1 MQPGSRIAPA
11 LVVLTVAVAVLW
23 AVRSPVDGPDGL
35 TAAVDPPGEPF
46 DDVVATVNQF
56 FAERW
61 EEQDVLPT
69 EEADEL
75 EVLRR
80 LSLSLH
86 GTNPSLEEIRLFEA
100 DDAPHRLRRWT
111 ARLLTEPRFADY
123 FAERLARF
131 LVGTDEGE
139 FIIYRRDRFVEWL
152 SDQLRQRRG
161 YDEIVRDL
169 ISTRGLW
176 TGKPATNFVTV
187 AINDGGFDE
196 NKLAGRAVRA
206 FLGQRIDCAQCHD
219 HPFDRWRQSEFEG
232 LASYF
237 GQSKLSLVGVE
248 DDADLAYEIED
259 RETLETR
266 EVAPAVPFRS
276 DWLPKT
282 GTRREQL
289 AAWITHL
296 ENRRFER
303 ALANRVWGLLFGKPY
318 LEPVDDLPDPDDT
331 GATDLLDII
340 SADFR
345 KNGCDLARLIQV
357 IAGSR
362 PFRLA
367 STYESD
373 SEADYNRVEAVWAV
387 FPLAKLRP
395 EQMVGAMLQSASLQT
410 IDQNSHL
417 LVRTIRFFREQDF
430 VEDYGDLGEDE
441 LEVRST
447 TIPQMLLRMNGSLPH
462 ELIKGNPLNAS
473 GRIAAFASSDE
484 RCLETCYLVCLTRR
498 PTDAERDHFLPQ
510 LRGTNGNQ
518 RRKVVEDIFW
528 SLFNSPEF

>member
-11 LVVLTVAVAVLW
+11 LVVLTVAAAVSW
-23 AVRSPVDGPDGL
+23 AVRSPVDSAGGL
-35 TAAVDPPGEPF
+35 TAAADLPGEPF
-46 DDVVATVNQF
+46 DEIVATVNQF
-56 FAERW
+56 FTERW
-61 EEQDVLPT
+61 EEQGVLPSD
-69 EEADEL
+69 EAEEL

-86 GTNPSLEEIRLFEA
+86 GTIPSLEEIREFEA
-100 DDAPHRLRRWT
+100 DDAPDRLNRWT
-111 ARLLTEPRFADY
+111 ARLLAEPRFADY

-152 SDQLRQRRG
+152 SEQLRQRRG

-176 TGKPATNFVTV
+176 TGKPASNFVTV
-187 AINDGGFDE
+187 TINEGEVDE
-196 NKLAGRAVRA
+196 NRLAGRAVRA

-219 HPFDRWRQSEFEG
+219 HPFDRWKQSEFEG

-248 DDADLAYEIED
+248 DDADLAFQIEN
-259 RETLETR
+259 RETLESR
-266 EVAPAVPFRS
+266 VIAPAVPYRS

-289 AAWITHL
+289 AAWITHP

-303 ALANRVWGLLFGKPY
+303 AIANRIWGLLFGKPY
-318 LEPVDDLPDPDDT
+318 LEPVDDLPDPDEA
-331 GATDLLDII
+331 GATDLLDIVA
-340 SADFR
+340 ADFR
-345 KNGCDLARLIQV
+345 QQGCDLARLIQV

-367 STYESD
+367 STYESP
-373 SEADYNRVEAVWAV
+373 SEADYDRAASVWAV
-387 FPLAKLRP
+387 FPLVKLRP

-417 LVRTIRFFREQDF
+417 LVRTIRFFRERDF
-430 VEDYGDLGEDE
+430 VEKYGDLGENE
-441 LEVRST
+441 LENRST

-462 ELIKGNPLNAS
+462 ELLKGNPLNAS
-473 GRIAAFASSDE
+473 GRIAAFTASDE
-484 RCLETCYLVCLTRR
+484 RCLESCYLVCLTRR
-498 PTDAERDHFLPQ
+498 PTATERNHFLPQ
-510 LRGTNGNQ
+510 LRGTDGKERGQ
-518 RRKVVEDIFW
+518 VVEDIFW